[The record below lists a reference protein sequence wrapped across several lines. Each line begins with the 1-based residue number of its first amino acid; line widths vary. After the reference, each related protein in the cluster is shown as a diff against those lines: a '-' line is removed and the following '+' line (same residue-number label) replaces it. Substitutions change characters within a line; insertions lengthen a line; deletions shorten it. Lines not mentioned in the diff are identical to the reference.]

1 MCMTTSASGLKDEDF
16 GIVSV
21 ILISILQGKG
31 VGLHSDQRWST
42 VLRVLASAQ
51 ISSLWAHKAVVQE
64 LCRGSNWTHGLGPQ
78 APEDNLNEH
87 SPEGS
92 QYKRTLKWSL

>member
-31 VGLHSDQRWST
+31 VGLHSDQR
-42 VLRVLASAQ
+42 
-51 ISSLWAHKAVVQE
+51 
-64 LCRGSNWTHGLGPQ
+64 
-78 APEDNLNEH
+78 
-87 SPEGS
+87 
-92 QYKRTLKWSL
+92 